1 MTFNENI
8 NRCSDTPE
16 TRNDRTISL
25 LGVGGFARLRNANIL
40 IAGLGGVGG
49 YAAETLVRSGIGRFT
64 LIDADCVAKS
74 NINRQLIALDS
85 TVGQSKA
92 ILFAQRFHDINPE
105 VIVNPVSLQL
115 TVENIPEILMTE
127 KYDFIVDA
135 IDTVAPKVEL
145 LTCCLRNRIP
155 VISSMG
161 AGGRIDPTKIGYFDL
176 RDTRDDGLAKAV
188 RQRLRKAGMLRKLTV
203 VASTEPPRQQAL
215 IPVEG
220 MNKRSSY
227 GTIATIPAIFG
238 LFMANYVIRKL
249 TGV

>member
-1 MTFNENI
+1 MTINENSNI
-8 NRCSDTPE
+8 SAGNPE

-25 LGVGGFARLRNANIL
+25 LGAEGYARLRNANIL

-49 YAAETLVRSGIGRFT
+49 YAAETLVRSGIGSFT
-64 LIDADCVAKS
+64 LIDADCVTKS

-92 ILFAQRFHDINPE
+92 MLFEQRFHDINPE
-105 VIVNPVSLQL
+105 VIVNPMPMQL

-176 RDTRDDGLAKAV
+176 RNTRDDGLAKAV

-203 VASTEPPRQQAL
+203 VASSEPPRQQAL
-215 IPVEG
+215 IPVES